1 MGRGVGRVNGKEQDS
16 RCCIFTKICKKQK
29 CSDCVIAGVRKSNLR
44 VKRRQKGELSTEATS
59 VLASLPHGQGNQ
71 QKVRQV
77 GTSVDCWDF
86 LPCSITREL
95 GRGVRAGGEG
105 KLKG

>member
-44 VKRRQKGELSTEATS
+44 MKRRQKVGLSTEATS
-59 VLASLPHGQGNQ
+59 VLGSLPHGHGNQ
-71 QKVRQV
+71 QEVRN
-77 GTSVDCWDF
+77 
-86 LPCSITREL
+86 
-95 GRGVRAGGEG
+95 GGDRN
-105 KLKG
+105 